1 MSTIANN
8 GILIGSRAF
17 FQGIKGFRPNDTD
30 MLYLEDNPEDYNY
43 VKQIRI
49 CDNCEYH
56 WKNMPKEDFIS
67 YALSNGPAMQ
77 LGKFLVPAFVEAI
90 GFTIEDLKQLR
101 PLADNLDDKH
111 KYEKIIYDSYIENN
125 EFTLTDEQLQK
136 AYLEYKNN
144 KRK

>member
-1 MSTIANN
+1 MDN
-8 GILIGSRAF
+8 GILIGSKAF
-17 FQGIKGFRPNDTD
+17 FYGIKGFRPSDTD
-30 MLYLEDNPEDYNY
+30 MLYLEDNPKDYNY

-49 CDNCEYH
+49 SGNCKYY

-67 YALSNGPAMQ
+67 YALSKGPAMQ
-77 LGKFLVPAFVEAI
+77 LGKFLVPSFVEAI
-90 GFTIEDLKQLR
+90 GFTIEDLKKLQ

-111 KYEKIIYDSYIENN
+111 KYEKVIYDSYIENG
-125 EFTLTDEQLQK
+125 EFKLTDEQLQK